1 MKMSLFTKN
10 GTDWTRFRLAKSEI
24 LSVPGLA
31 IMAYC
36 RQKVKESKRYVWY
49 EAEGD
54 FLNGNFKESEVEH
67 Q

>member
-1 MKMSLFTKN
+1 MQMSLFTKN
-10 GTDWTRFRLAKSEI
+10 GTNWTRFRLSKSEI

-36 RQKVKESKRYVWY
+36 KHKIKESKRYVWY

-54 FLNGNFKESEVEH
+54 FLNGKFF
-67 Q
+67 

>member
-1 MKMSLFTKN
+1 MSLFTN
-10 GTDWTRFRLAKSEI
+10 GTDQTRFRLAKNEI
-24 LSVPGLA
+24 LSIPGLA

-36 RQKVKESKRYVWY
+36 KQKAKESKRYVWY

-54 FLNGNFKESEVEH
+54 FLNGKFKESEVD